1 MRAVI
6 AGGIGRPRT
15 HHHTG
20 SRRRALGPRR
30 QATSNGL
37 FRYRPARRERYRR
50 AMANMYRADHVGSL
64 LRPAELLEAR
74 LAHAPPGGDEQLRA
88 LEDRHVLRVLAR
100 QRDVGLDV
108 VTDGELRRKNFMS
121 DLTDAVDGFDTGD
134 AVDRS
139 WKGDGTK
146 VASVTGIV
154 TARLVQRRALT
165 ATELPMLRTY
175 ATAPC
180 KVTLPSATQFPAI
193 AWKRGVTDRVYPTH
207 SDLLWD
213 IAAIIKGEMAALAEA
228 GVPYVQIDAP
238 RYSYYIDPK
247 WRAWLTTEL
256 GIDPDAALDEA
267 IRVDNA
273 CFDAARRPGVT
284 VAIHLCRG
292 NNRSHW
298 YAEGGY
304 DAIAEKLFAELRVDR
319 FLLEYDD
326 ARSGGFEPLRF
337 VPRGKLVVLGLVSS
351 KLAALESADELRRRI
366 DEAARIVPLDELA
379 LSPQCGFASVM
390 EGNLVTEDDQWNKLA
405 LVASTA
411 RAVWG

>member
-1 MRAVI
+1 
-6 AGGIGRPRT
+6 
-15 HHHTG
+15 
-20 SRRRALGPRR
+20 
-30 QATSNGL
+30 
-37 FRYRPARRERYRR
+37 
-50 AMANMYRADHVGSL
+50 MANMYRADQVGSL
-64 LRPAELLEAR
+64 LRPTELIEAR
-74 LAHAPPGGDEQLRA
+74 HADAPADQVRA

-100 QRDVGLDV
+100 QREVGLDV

-121 DLTDAVDGFDTGD
+121 DLTDAVDGFNTDDIAARPWRG
-134 AVDRS
+134 AS
-139 WKGDGTK
+139 AK
-146 VASVTGIV
+146 VSSVTGIV
-154 TARLVQRRALT
+154 VAKLAQRRALT
-165 ATELPMLRTY
+165 GAELPFLRAH
-175 ATAPC
+175 ATGPV
-180 KVTLPSATQFPAI
+180 KLTLPSATQFPAI
-193 AWKRGVTDRVYPTH
+193 AYKRGVTDRVYPSH
-207 SDLLWD
+207 SELLWD
-213 IAAIIKGEMAALAEA
+213 IAGIIKAEMQALAEA
-228 GVPYVQIDAP
+228 GIPYLQIDAP

-256 GIDPDAALDEA
+256 GVDPDAALDEA

-351 KLAALESADELRRRI
+351 KLAALESAAELRRRI
-366 DEAARIVPLDELA
+366 DEAARHVPLDELA
-379 LSPQCGFASVM
+379 LSPQCGFASTM
-390 EGNLVTEDDQWNKLA
+390 EGNLLTEDDQWAKLA